1 MYIIYCM
8 VGEVLKFLPRLL
20 LSNLKITFT
29 PIVLSL
35 YSYVALYYRSDDI
48 AHSDFRIIQITH
60 LATKIYM

>member
-35 YSYVALYYRSDDI
+35 YSYSYVALYNRSDDI
-48 AHSDFRIIQITH
+48 AHSD
-60 LATKIYM
+60 LESSK